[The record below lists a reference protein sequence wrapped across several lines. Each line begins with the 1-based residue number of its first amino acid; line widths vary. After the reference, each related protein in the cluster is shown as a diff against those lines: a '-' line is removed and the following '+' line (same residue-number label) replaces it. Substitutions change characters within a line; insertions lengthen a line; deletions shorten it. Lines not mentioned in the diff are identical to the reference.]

1 MKKNVYTHEQIERMY
16 KEVMGRFRNESDLG
30 AFSTLIEINDFKRQL
45 CQVIYSFLLAT
56 SANYPECIQWC
67 IEMERKFL

>member
-1 MKKNVYTHEQIERMY
+1 MKKSVYTREQIERLY
-16 KEVMGRFRNESDLG
+16 EEVMERFRNEVDID
-30 AFSTLIEINDFKRQL
+30 AFSTIIEINDFKRQL

-56 SANYPECIQWC
+56 SANYPDCIRWC